1 MRVAVP
7 FAKNVYVTILSR
19 IHGKGVAITEKGITL
34 VISIQDMDDINWI
47 IKSLEKLIN
56 GVSEI
61 VKHKIKRQKEGFFG
75 MLLGTLGIWMF
86 FRIFLVVMTKFSFW
100 DEGWTLGN
108 SSITFWDFGD
118 IA

>member
-61 VKHKIKRQKEGFFG
+61 VKHKIKRGIFWYAIKNFENMDVFQDIFSSNDKIFI
-75 MLLGTLGIWMF
+75 LGWGLNI
-86 FRIFLVVMTKFSFW
+86 RQ
-100 DEGWTLGN
+100 
-108 SSITFWDFGD
+108 
-118 IA
+118 

>member
-61 VKHKIKRQKEGFFG
+61 VKHKIKRGIFWYAVKNFENMDKFISSDYYWF
-75 MLLGTLGIWMF
+75 LLFISY
-86 FRIFLVVMTKFSFW
+86 ISSVPSFKRYP
-100 DEGWTLGN
+100 DY
-108 SSITFWDFGD
+108 
-118 IA
+118 